1 MCCVTRPALAAK
13 VAMQAGM
20 RELAPR
26 PAGPHPDPAHW
37 RQVRA
42 AALARDRGCR
52 LCGDDRELEVHH
64 RSYQRWGREEPAD
77 LTVLCRGCHDL
88 VTGAMMRL
96 RDARRRPPPDGRVV
110 VPIERVAPCAGAAAA
125 LPDPARAWRAVERAE
140 PGPGPVGVPPPPG
153 RARR

>member
-1 MCCVTRPALAAK
+1 
-13 VAMQAGM
+13 M

-26 PAGPHPDPAHW
+26 PTREHPDPAHW
-37 RQVRA
+37 RHVRA

-52 LCGDDRELEVHH
+52 LCGDDQDLELHH
-64 RSYQRWGREEPAD
+64 RSYERWGREDIAD

-110 VPIERVAPCAGAAAA
+110 APIERFRLRPAADP
-125 LPDPARAWRAVERAE
+125 PDPARARHEVERAE
-140 PGPGPVGVPPPPG
+140 PAPVGDPPPPA